1 MTSVMKTNMTT
12 MIKTNATIINCD
24 IDNVT
29 MIIVTKTNMITKMN

>member
-12 MIKTNATIINCD
+12 IIKTNATTMNCD